1 MKYCPNLCTCVYVRA
16 CMFVCLCAHVQDLFD
31 HFIMPPIVS
40 QQQEWGRRW
49 CHDIRGHRGA
59 TGNGGQ
65 TIKANTSNHLSD
77 WQRERLYV
85 LIPYLCI
92 LITVLLVDHHKS
104 GKSGKK
110 RKKTKGSNLPEENN
124 SSIVSLPLRD
134 MMSTKSFSSG
144 NIITP
149 TSTLTRNKPTHSQVH
164 LMPERS
170 ILDRNASTYSSF
182 LHMRG
187 VNTRWERRWFTLQKS
202 VLTHTR

>member
-1 MKYCPNLCTCVYVRA
+1 M
-16 CMFVCLCAHVQDLFD
+16 
-31 HFIMPPIVS
+31 
-40 QQQEWGRRW
+40 
-49 CHDIRGHRGA
+49 
-59 TGNGGQ
+59 
-65 TIKANTSNHLSD
+65 
-77 WQRERLYV
+77 
-85 LIPYLCI
+85 LIPSAMHSDHNF
-92 LITVLLVDHHKS
+92 LLVDHHKS

-149 TSTLTRNKPTHSQVH
+149 TSTLTRNKPNHSQVH

-202 VLTHTR
+202 ILTYTRWVCPWPQPITCLCLCTQLL